1 MRKPFLD
8 NARGSLVLL
17 VIVYHAFYLLNSV
30 GVIRNVDI
38 AGIPAFD
45 ALLAFVYPWFMTALF
60 AIAGAS
66 ARYALERKGGKA
78 FLRAK
83 LRRVLL
89 PSIAGNF
96 LVGWI
101 GGFVTLQYQPALFG
115 DAPMPGFVRYI
126 VLCLTGIGPL
136 WFLHELFLCDL
147 VVLLLRRVDRRDA
160 LGRLGERAGLPA
172 LLLLTVA
179 VFLSAQ
185 VLNTP
190 VMEVY
195 RNGIY
200 VLCFLLG
207 YEVLCHER
215 VQTLLVRAAPAL
227 VAASVLLCAAFA
239 AVHFGESY
247 CTMRV
252 LRSPLA
258 CVCAWIGT
266 LAVFAGFGR
275 WANRE
280 TRFTRHMRQSG
291 FAYYVLH
298 LPLMLLCA
306 LALDRGLHATAIVIY
321 PALLVLEALLL
332 PPLAAIL
339 RRIPVL
345 KTLLLGL

>member
-45 ALLAFVYPWFMTALF
+45 TLLAFVYPWFMTALF
-60 AIAGAS
+60 AIAGAG
-66 ARYALERKGGKA
+66 ARYALEFKGGKA

-89 PSIAGNF
+89 PSIAGIF

-147 VVLLLRRVDRRDA
+147 VVLLLRQLDRRDA
-160 LGRLGERAGLPA
+160 LGRLGERARLPA
-172 LLLLTVA
+172 LLLLTAA

-207 YEVLCHER
+207 YEVLCHDR
-215 VQTLLVRAAPAL
+215 VQAELVKAAPRL
-227 VAASVLLCAAFA
+227 VVSAVLLCAAFA

-275 WANRE
+275 WASRE
-280 TRFTRHMRQSG
+280 TRFTRHMRQNG

-306 LALDRGLHATAIVIY
+306 LALDRALHAPAIVIY
-321 PALLVLEALLL
+321 PALIVLEALLL

-345 KTLLLGL
+345 KTLLGL

>member
-66 ARYALERKGGKA
+66 ARYALERRVVRA
-78 FLRAK
+78 FLLAK

-89 PSIAGNF
+89 PSMAGIF

-101 GGFVTLQYQPALFG
+101 GGFVTLQYQPALYG
-115 DAPMPGFVRYI
+115 DAPMPGFVRYLL
-126 VLCLTGIGPL
+126 LCLLGIGPL

-207 YEVLCHER
+207 YEVLCHDR
-215 VQTLLVRAAPAL
+215 VQAELVKAAPGL
-227 VAASVLLCAAFA
+227 VVSAVLLCAAFA

-306 LALDRGLHATAIVIY
+306 LALDRALHARAIVIY

-332 PPLAAIL
+332 PPLVAIL

-345 KTLLLGL
+345 RTLLLGL

>member
-45 ALLAFVYPWFMTALF
+45 TLLAFVYPWFMTALF
-60 AIAGAS
+60 AIAGAG
-66 ARYALERKGGKA
+66 ARYALERRGGRA

-89 PSIAGNF
+89 PSIAGIF

-101 GGFVTLQYQPALFG
+101 GGFTTLQYMPTLLG

-147 VVLLLRRVDRRDA
+147 VVLLVRRLDRRDA
-160 LGRLGERAGLPA
+160 LGRLGARAGLPA
-172 LLLLTVA
+172 LLLLTAA
-179 VFLSAQ
+179 VYLSAQ

-190 VMEVY
+190 MMEVY

-200 VLCFLLG
+200 LLCFLLG

-215 VQTLLVRAAPAL
+215 VQALLANVAPGL
-227 VAASVLLCAAFA
+227 VAAAVVLCAAFA
-239 AVHFGESY
+239 AVHCGESY
-247 CTMRV
+247 CTMSV

-258 CVCAWIGT
+258 CLCAWIGT

-275 WANRE
+275 WANCE
-280 TRFTRHMRQSG
+280 TRFTRHMRPNG

-298 LPLMLLCA
+298 LPLMLLCV
-306 LALDRGLHATAIVIY
+306 LLLDRGLHAPAIVIY
-321 PALLVLEALLL
+321 PALLVLQALLL
-332 PPLAAIL
+332 PPLAAIV
-339 RRIPVL
+339 RRVPVL
-345 KTLLLGL
+345 RTLLLGL

>member
-66 ARYALERKGGKA
+66 ARYALERRGGRA
-78 FLRAK
+78 FLLAK

-89 PSIAGNF
+89 PSIAGIF

-101 GGFVTLQYQPALFG
+101 GGFVTLQYQPALYG
-115 DAPMPGFVRYI
+115 DAPMPGFVRYLL
-126 VLCLTGIGPL
+126 LCLLGIGPL

-280 TRFTRHMRQSG
+280 TRFTRHMRQNG

-306 LALDRGLHATAIVIY
+306 LALDRALHARAIVIY
-321 PALLVLEALLL
+321 PALIVLEALLL

-339 RRIPVL
+339 RRISVL
-345 KTLLLGL
+345 KTLLGL

>member
-66 ARYALERKGGKA
+66 ARYALERRVVRS
-78 FLRAK
+78 FLLAK

-89 PSIAGNF
+89 PSMAGIF

-101 GGFVTLQYQPALFG
+101 GGFVTLQYQPALYG
-115 DAPMPGFVRYI
+115 DAPMPGFVRYLL
-126 VLCLTGIGPL
+126 LCLLGIGPL

-207 YEVLCHER
+207 YEVLCHDR
-215 VQTLLVRAAPAL
+215 VQAELVKAAPGL
-227 VAASVLLCAAFA
+227 VVSAVLLCAAFA

-306 LALDRGLHATAIVIY
+306 LALDRALHARAIVIY

-332 PPLAAIL
+332 PPLVAIL

-345 KTLLLGL
+345 RTLLLGL

>member
-45 ALLAFVYPWFMTALF
+45 TLLAFVYPWFMTALF
-60 AIAGAS
+60 AIAGAG
-66 ARYALERKGGKA
+66 ARYALERQGSRA

-89 PSIAGNF
+89 PSVAGIF

-101 GGFVTLQYQPALFG
+101 GGFVTLQYLPTLFG
-115 DAPMPGFVRYI
+115 EGEMPGFVRYI
-126 VLCLTGIGPL
+126 ALCLIGIGPL

-147 VVLLLRRVDRRDA
+147 IVLLVRRLDRRDA
-160 LGRLGERAGLPA
+160 LGRLGGRAGLAA
-172 LLLLTVA
+172 LLLLTAA

-185 VLNTP
+185 VLNMP
-190 VMEVY
+190 MMEVY
-195 RNGIY
+195 RSGIY

-207 YEVLCHER
+207 YEVLCHDR
-215 VQTLLVRAAPAL
+215 VQALLANAAPGL
-227 VAASVLLCAAFA
+227 VASAVLLCAAFA
-239 AVHFGESY
+239 AIHFGESY
-247 CTMRV
+247 CTMSV

-280 TRFTRHMRQSG
+280 TRFTRHMRQNG

-306 LALDRGLHATAIVIY
+306 LALDRGLHVPAIVIY

-332 PPLAAIL
+332 PPLAAIV

-345 KTLLLGL
+345 RTLLLGL